1 MLPDTDLYRAAGAST
16 IVAIIALVAA
26 GVAFA
31 LFLGGAGAVWGP
43 VNDLFVVV
51 TAIAMIVPMLAV
63 DRLAADQGI
72 GWMRIVT
79 IVAVLGALLIAVGQT
94 LLVLGV
100 ISLGTSFVTGGVG
113 FLPVAVWLVA
123 LVRVNNDLTGV
134 RRPAPD
140 TSPGRPASAA
150 ESGSCRGCDRA
161 WRSAARR
168 SP

>member
-1 MLPDTDLYRAAGAST
+1 MLPDSDLYRAAGAST

-31 LFLGGAGAVWGP
+31 LFLGGAGAIWGP

-79 IVAVLGALLIAVGQT
+79 IVAVLGALLIAVG
-94 LLVLGV
+94 
-100 ISLGTSFVTGGVG
+100 
-113 FLPVAVWLVA
+113 
-123 LVRVNNDLTGV
+123 
-134 RRPAPD
+134 
-140 TSPGRPASAA
+140 
-150 ESGSCRGCDRA
+150 
-161 WRSAARR
+161 RR
-168 SP
+168 SSSSV